1 MRSRYDLF
9 INGISVPGS
18 GEPFTTS
25 NPATGEVLA
34 EVARATPAD
43 VDKAV
48 LAADAAKRGWERTK
62 ASERG
67 RILLNLAA
75 AIRAN
80 ADTLAELETLDNGQA
95 LGQARGD
102 IETAARYF
110 EYYGGAADKLHG
122 ETIPLGPDYLSYTTH
137 EPYGVVAFVLPWNAP
152 MQQAARGLGP
162 ALATGNVAV
171 IKPAEDTPL
180 TTLEL
185 ARLATEVGVPPGVL
199 NVVTGFG
206 NEAGAA
212 LTQHPLVRKIAFT
225 GSVDTGSL
233 IMRTASERLIPLT
246 LELGGKS
253 ANIVFSDADLDAVAR
268 SSWTAFTVKSGQVCS
283 AGTRLLVQSSV
294 YDELLDRLVQ
304 RAESATLGPGIDN
317 PDVGPLATRAQF
329 EKVTGYLK
337 LGIEEGARVAVGGGV
352 PADPALRAGNFV
364 EPTIFAD
371 VDNSMRIAQEEI
383 FGPVL
388 CVIRFDDEDEAI
400 RLAND
405 TPYGL
410 AAGVW
415 TSDLSRAHR
424 VAGSLEAGQVFVNEY
439 FAGGVETPFGGFKS
453 SGFGREKGFEALR
466 YYSQLKTVTVRISEP
481 QG

>member
-9 INGISVPGS
+9 INGESVAGS
-18 GEPFTTS
+18 GDPFTTS
-25 NPATGEVLA
+25 NPATGEILA
-34 EVARATPAD
+34 DVARATAAD

-48 LAADAAKRGWERTK
+48 RAADGARRAWADTK
-62 ASERG
+62 ASDRG
-67 RILLNLAA
+67 RILLKLAA
-75 AIRAN
+75 AIREN
-80 ADTLAELETLDNGQA
+80 ADRLAEIETLDNGQA

-102 IETAARYF
+102 VETAARYF
-110 EYYGGAADKLHG
+110 EFYGGGADKLMG

-152 MQQAARGLGP
+152 LNQAARGLGP
-162 ALATGNVAV
+162 ALAAGNVAV
-171 IKPAEDTPL
+171 VKPAEDTPMS
-180 TTLEL
+180 TIEL
-185 ARLATEVGVPPGVL
+185 AKLALSVGVPPGVL

-206 NEAGAA
+206 EEAGAA
-212 LTQHPLVRKIAFT
+212 LTEHPLVRKIAFT

-253 ANIVFSDADLDAVAR
+253 ANIVFDDADLDAVAR
-268 SSWTAFTVKSGQVCS
+268 SSWTAFTIKSGQVCS
-283 AGTRLLVQSSV
+283 AGTRLLVQANI
-294 YDELLDRLVQ
+294 YDEVVERLVA
-304 RAESATLGPGIDN
+304 RAKTATVGPGIDN
-317 PDVGPLATRAQF
+317 PDIGPLATRAQF

-337 LGIEEGARVAVGGGV
+337 LGLEEGARVAVGGGS
-352 PADPALRAGNFV
+352 PSDAGLQAGNFV

-388 CVIRFDDEDEAI
+388 CAIRFEDEEEAI

-410 AAGVW
+410 AAGIW
-415 TSDLSRAHR
+415 TSDVSRAHR
-424 VAGSLEAGQVFVNEY
+424 VAGALDSGQVYINEY
-439 FAGGVETPFGGFKS
+439 FAGGIETPFGGFKS

-466 YYSQLKTVTVRISEP
+466 YYSQLKTVTLRISR
-481 QG
+481 